1 MTDETETIDVEPV
14 VADTHS
20 RTLFDRVSD
29 YLTGKDW
36 NFSSFPENDYFAL
49 TLRLEHGTVR
59 VQIEVAES
67 PAWSRVLVYS
77 TYPNFVPVN
86 RRPAALEAINRVN
99 YSFLC
104 GNFEMDM
111 RDGEIRVRV
120 NLESDTYVSEPM
132 IDRAVRRC
140 LDLANS
146 YQAALLAVAFGNT
159 GPENILELADRGD
172 KETLQ

>member
-1 MTDETETIDVEPV
+1 M
-14 VADTHS
+14 
-20 RTLFDRVSD
+20 
-29 YLTGKDW
+29 
-36 NFSSFPENDYFAL
+36 
-49 TLRLEHGTVR
+49 
-59 VQIEVAES
+59 
-67 PAWSRVLVYS
+67 
-77 TYPNFVPVN
+77 N

-132 IDRAVRRC
+132 IDRAVRRS
-140 LDLANS
+140 LDLANT

-159 GPENILELADRGD
+159 DPGSILELADRGD